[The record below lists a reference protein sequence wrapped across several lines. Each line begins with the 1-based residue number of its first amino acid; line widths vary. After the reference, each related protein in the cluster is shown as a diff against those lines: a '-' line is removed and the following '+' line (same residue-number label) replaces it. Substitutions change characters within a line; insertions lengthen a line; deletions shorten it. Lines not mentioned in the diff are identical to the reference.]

1 MKRAE
6 LTRPELGLFA
16 ATRAM
21 LGAGGGLLVADKL
34 DEDQRKVIGWTL
46 FLMGVVS
53 TVPRLGRYNVV
64 DFQHWRYRPSCF

>member
-21 LGAGGGLLVADKL
+21 LGAGVGLLVADKL

-46 FLMGVVS
+46 FLMGAVS
-53 TVPRLGRYNVV
+53 TVPLVKDIFSKLR
-64 DFQHWRYRPSCF
+64 